1 MEKKADLFEQKPSG
15 VKPASAPPAPK
26 YSRGPLTEE
35 QIAELKK
42 PLDESRIQRRKA
54 QFGTVEYLQTHDI
67 IVRANEIFGFG
78 GWQRE
83 IKRLERIYQ
92 EEVEGVYNVGY
103 LCEYRIKVGDV
114 VHEDVG
120 FGSSANQHDL
130 AQAHET
136 AVKGAVSD
144 ALKRCFRAFGP
155 QFGLGLGLER
165 REEYQPAEPS
175 RITENQLNRL
185 HRELKSYNLKEED
198 LLEYVNLKMGSD
210 FKRLEELPLKVA
222 SRAIERFAANKE
234 EFAKEIKALT
244 KKR

>member
-1 MEKKADLFEQKPSG
+1 MDKKADLFEQKPIG
-15 VKPASAPPAPK
+15 APP
-26 YSRGPLTEE
+26 RGALTEE

-67 IVRANEIFGFG
+67 IARANEIFGFG

-83 IKRLERIYQ
+83 IKRLEKIYQ

-103 LCEYRIKVGDV
+103 LCEYRIKVGDI

-144 ALKRCFRAFGP
+144 AIKRCFRAFGG
-155 QFGLGLGLER
+155 QFGLGLGVER
-165 REEYQPAEPS
+165 REFEEYQPAEP
-175 RITENQLNRL
+175 RRLTENQLNRL
-185 HRELKSYNLKEED
+185 HRELKNHNLKEED

-210 FKRLEELPLKVA
+210 FEKLDELPLQVA

-234 EFAKEIKALT
+234 EFAKEIKALA
-244 KKR
+244 KK